1 MKAMV
6 LEQYNTNLKMKDVS
20 EPTPGPRDLILKVH
34 KCGICGTDLKIV
46 FGKLPQII
54 SLPHI
59 PGHEIVGEIV
69 DKGKDV
75 EKYSRG
81 DMGVVYFYIS
91 CGDCEMCRTGR
102 ENICFNIKRLGFEL
116 NGGYA
121 EYVRIP
127 AYSFCPVEDSS
138 VSTSELAV
146 LPDAIATPYHSLKS
160 LAECRAGQKILIVGA
175 GGFGLHAV
183 QIASMLGTQTAVADL
198 REESL
203 LLAKDYGAE
212 VTINPL
218 KEDPCEIV
226 MSWTKGKGVDVVLEG
241 VGREKTFSWSHNSHY
256 GITITLIDSA
266 ALPCTLKAFSTSSS
280 LNLWVIRISLLTFPE
295 EMRFSASSV
304 SFGQ

>member
-1 MKAMV
+1 M
-6 LEQYNTNLKMKDVS
+6 
-20 EPTPGPRDLILKVH
+20 
-34 KCGICGTDLKIV
+34 
-46 FGKLPQII
+46 
-54 SLPHI
+54 
-59 PGHEIVGEIV
+59 
-69 DKGKDV
+69 
-75 EKYSRG
+75 
-81 DMGVVYFYIS
+81 
-91 CGDCEMCRTGR
+91 
-102 ENICFNIKRLGFEL
+102 
-116 NGGYA
+116 
-121 EYVRIP
+121 
-127 AYSFCPVEDSS
+127 
-138 VSTSELAV
+138 AV

-198 REESL
+198 REELL

-218 KEDPCEIV
+218 KEDPCEII